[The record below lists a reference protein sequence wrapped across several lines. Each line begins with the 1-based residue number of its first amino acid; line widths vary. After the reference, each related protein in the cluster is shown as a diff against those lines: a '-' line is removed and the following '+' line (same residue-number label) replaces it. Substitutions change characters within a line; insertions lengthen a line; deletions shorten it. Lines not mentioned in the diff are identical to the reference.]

1 MPRGSPSAAKR
12 PLEVRRPST
21 GGSSGRTV
29 PHRPRRKRQRRMGP
43 IIALVLLLL
52 ALGIAMI
59 FWAFSL
65 PQQERTP
72 TPSQYRHA
80 MSISSEVGAQE
91 TGSSSPQNSAP
102 PSGERTE

>member
-1 MPRGSPSAAKR
+1 MPRGSSSAAKR
-12 PLEVRRPST
+12 PLEVRRSST
-21 GGSSGRTV
+21 GGSPGRTISR
-29 PHRPRRKRQRRMGP
+29 RPRRRRRKLGP

-72 TPSQYRHA
+72 TPSQYRQA
-80 MSISSEVGAQE
+80 MSISSEVSSE
-91 TGSSSPQNSAP
+91 SPESSSAQSPVSQRSQ
-102 PSGERTE
+102 